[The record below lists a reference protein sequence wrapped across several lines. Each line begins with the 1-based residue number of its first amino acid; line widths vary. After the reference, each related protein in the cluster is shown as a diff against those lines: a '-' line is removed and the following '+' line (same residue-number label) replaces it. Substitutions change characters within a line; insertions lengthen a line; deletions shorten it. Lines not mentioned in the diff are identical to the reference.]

1 VVSQDKFET
10 RLKEIKPHLM
20 NIEEVSCVGI
30 GESEGSPCLI
40 IMLKKDDEHAR
51 AKIKRLMGDVP
62 YKIQVTGEFR
72 PLKVA
77 DT

>member
-40 IMLKKDDEHAR
+40 IMLKKDD
-51 AKIKRLMGDVP
+51 
-62 YKIQVTGEFR
+62 
-72 PLKVA
+72 
-77 DT
+77 